1 MESAGDDEEKIDKI
15 MVSLQDINTNFL
27 NKHCSEE
34 GVDDPHRADK
44 FVGPIPVEE
53 PLILNP
59 LSSRNKG
66 CGSRIKSSKEISM
79 KSRKMRTCSVC
90 NKVDGH
96 NARTCPMA
104 KK

>member
-66 CGSRIKSSKEISM
+66 
-79 KSRKMRTCSVC
+79 V
-90 NKVDGH
+90 
-96 NARTCPMA
+96 APA
-104 KK
+104 